1 MRRVPRLFLS
11 LRLSVWPVVG
21 RLLRR
26 PFADIP
32 PVLSGFQAVQ
42 QVVGRSFHG
51 LFSGRSPIL
60 SVGPAPSGPSGPLVR
75 WSVGSIGAGGGP
87 LMPAPC
93 RGLRPLPASR
103 RRKSVP
109 PPGLAPDEKYT
120 RPEPP
125 ARMPTTVPLRTQ
137 NPLAQTFSA
146 RNIPA
151 QAAPSQAA
159 FTLAAHFGR
168 TSADRYAQDA
178 PFRTHFCRPLRPERS
193 APDALL
199 QTATP
204 RTLRSGRTSADRY
217 AQNAPLRTHSFGPPR
232 SGCPVQAV
240 PAQAGNSSGW
250 LLT

>member
-1 MRRVPRLFLS
+1 MRRVPRLFFS

-109 PPGLAPDEKYT
+109 PPGSAPDEECT

-168 TSADRYAQDA
+168 TSADRYAQ
-178 PFRTHFCRPLRPERS
+178 
-193 APDALL
+193 
-199 QTATP
+199 
-204 RTLRSGRTSADRY
+204 
-217 AQNAPLRTHSFGPPR
+217 NAPLRTHSFGPPR